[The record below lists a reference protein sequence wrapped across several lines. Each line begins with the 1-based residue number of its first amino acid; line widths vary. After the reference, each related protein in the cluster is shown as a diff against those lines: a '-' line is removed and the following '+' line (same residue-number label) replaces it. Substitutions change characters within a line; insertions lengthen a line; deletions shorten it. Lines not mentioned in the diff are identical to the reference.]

1 MRTIAELGCDKQG
14 VCYHGIS
21 TTLIC
26 LPNTRQDLEAM
37 GECRVH
43 SDVTHILV
51 LGRGKPVPG
60 SRGANVQSTMV
71 AHGHLMPLPN
81 HIRPYATPTDRFGII
96 PGFDATHKV
105 LVVRCS
111 ETFK

>member
-1 MRTIAELGCDKQG
+1 
-14 VCYHGIS
+14 
-21 TTLIC
+21 
-26 LPNTRQDLEAM
+26 M

-81 HIRPYATPTDRFGII
+81 HIRPYATPIVSGSSRALMPRTRCSW
-96 PGFDATHKV
+96 FDALRPSSKENLEKPALCLDAAVHGD
-105 LVVRCS
+105 RCDAEKKES
-111 ETFK
+111 VA